1 MNNIPTTG
9 ELFATNQVSA
19 NTERCYKPQLHN
31 FAEWMADIRDVR
43 DMKAV
48 STADLLAYRQSIKHL
63 DVTSQNLFE
72 QIEYTNISL
81 YANSQLRKRAVHA
94 TAVEKYRSWRIS
106 KHKAANKIGGIVILA
121 MAILQAGQNRDTGAL
136 IIGAW

>member
-9 ELFATNQVSA
+9 DLFATNQVSA
-19 NTERCYKPQLHN
+19 NTERCYKRQLHN
-31 FAEWMADIRDVR
+31 FAEWMAGSRDVH
-43 DMKAV
+43 DMEAV

-72 QIEYTNISL
+72 QIEHTNISL
-81 YANSQLRKRAVHA
+81 YASSQLRKRAVHA
-94 TAVEKYRSWRIS
+94 TAVESSRSWRIS
-106 KHKAANKIGGIVILA
+106 KHKATNKIDGIVTLA
-121 MAILQAGQNRDTGAL
+121 MATLQAGQNRDTGAL